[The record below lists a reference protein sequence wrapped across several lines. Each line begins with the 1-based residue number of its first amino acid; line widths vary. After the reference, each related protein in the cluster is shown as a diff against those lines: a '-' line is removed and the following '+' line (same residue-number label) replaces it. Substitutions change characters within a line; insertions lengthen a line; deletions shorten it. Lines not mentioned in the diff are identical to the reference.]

1 MSNWL
6 TWSLYILVFG
16 ALGVLALR
24 DRAQGRRAVQVAF
37 MSLFSMLPMMLTIIG
52 LIGLLLGL
60 VPPEMISHYLGGES
74 SFLSTLGALAL
85 GSVLYIGS
93 LFSLPLAGSLLR
105 AGASV
110 TTVAAFLTG
119 LMMVGT
125 LTLPLE
131 IQHLGKK
138 MAFSRNLL
146 SLGFALV
153 IALVIGMVLR

>member
-6 TWSLYILVFG
+6 TWSLYIIVFG
-16 ALGVLALR
+16 ALGILAVR
-24 DRAQGRRAVQVAF
+24 DRTQARRAVQVAF
-37 MSLFSMLPMMLTIIG
+37 KSLFSLLPMMLTIIG

-60 VPPEMISHYLGGES
+60 VPPEMISRYLGGES
-74 SFLSTLGALAL
+74 TVWSTLGALAL
-85 GSVLYIGS
+85 GAVLYIGS

-146 SLGFALV
+146 SLIFALV